1 MPKDKPAFS
10 QPPRFASFV
19 PKPWVQDLYPND
31 AKQPPPGLLNESS
44 DNLATTDIPTERYWS
59 HEWHKMEVDHVW
71 RKTWQVACRI
81 EEIPND
87 GDFVVY
93 DIVDDSVI
101 VVRSSTADIKAF
113 TNSCL
118 HRGTSIVDGAGSV
131 EEFRCPYHGWSYNLD
146 GQLTSLPAAWDFSHL
161 NIDELQ
167 LPAVQVDTWA
177 GFVFINLDPECSTLN
192 EYLGVLPEH
201 LDDFNI
207 DNRYKAVHVSKVVP
221 CNWKVA
227 QEAFIEGYH
236 VAETHFEK
244 TLEGKIAVSGAA
256 VSNYDTSIQ
265 YDYWKPH
272 VTRMNML
279 GGIPSGYIS
288 DQLQSEQAI
297 VDAYFARKPGD
308 TVTLTEGQT
317 ARSLI
322 AEHNRKIWG
331 KSHNVDLSTASDAE
345 MIDQIQYTLFPNF
358 TVWPTIVAPL
368 VYRFRPD
375 GDDPNHSIFEIW
387 MLLPIADDGSHPTPM
402 TELRLDEDQLWSSV
416 PELGGYGPVIDQDT
430 PNFPRIQKG
439 LKASKKGAV
448 SLANYQEN
456 RIRVFHDTLEMYLFG
471 PDSSLQ

>member
-1 MPKDKPAFS
+1 MPKNKPAFPQLPS
-10 QPPRFASFV
+10 FASLV

-44 DNLATTDIPTERYWS
+44 DNLATTDIPTDRYWS
-59 HEWHKMEVDHVW
+59 QEWHKMEVEHVW
-71 RKTWQVACRI
+71 KKTWQVACRN
-81 EEIPND
+81 EDIPNE

-101 VVRSSTADIKAF
+101 VVRSSTGEIKAF

-118 HRGTSIVDGAGSV
+118 HRGTSIVDDAGSV
-131 EEFRCPYHGWSYNLD
+131 TEFRCPYHGWSYDLD

-177 GFVFINLDPECSTLN
+177 GFVFINLDPESSTLN

-207 DNRYKAVHVSKVVP
+207 GNRYKAVHVSKVVP

-244 TLEGKIAVSGAA
+244 TPEGKIAVSGAA

-288 DQLQSEQAI
+288 DQLPSEQSI

-308 TVTLTEGQT
+308 SVTLAKGRT

-331 KSHNVDLSTASDAE
+331 KSHNVNLTTASDAE

-368 VYRFRPD
+368 VYRFRPE

-387 MLLPIADDGSHPTPM
+387 MLHPIADDGSHPTPM
-402 TELRLDEDQLWSSV
+402 TELRLDEDQLWSSI

-439 LKASKKGAV
+439 LRASKKGAV

-471 PDSSLQ
+471 SDSSLQ